1 MKLATL
7 LQLYEQ
13 GLLSLVSGG
22 HERFKNFKKSF
33 FCSNGVCSIIVG
45 FLLPHQ

>member
-7 LQLYEQ
+7 LQLHEQ
-13 GLLSLVSGG
+13 GLLSLVSGDM
-22 HERFKNFKKSF
+22 KDLKISKSIF